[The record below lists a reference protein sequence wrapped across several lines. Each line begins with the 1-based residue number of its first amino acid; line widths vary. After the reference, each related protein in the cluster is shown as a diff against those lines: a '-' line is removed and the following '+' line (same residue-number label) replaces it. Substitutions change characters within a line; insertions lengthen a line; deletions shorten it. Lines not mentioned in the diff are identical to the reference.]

1 MQLFSNFQIKTKYQN
16 GNAGTNC
23 TENDDP
29 MNESLGDLDDLEDE
43 EDQQKGPP
51 KLFIMN
57 LVNSYGNA
65 QLEQLEND
73 GQSLQIT
80 SKKLLSSITVK
91 SVKLL
96 PSEFKTDI
104 SNP

>member
-1 MQLFSNFQIKTKYQN
+1 
-16 GNAGTNC
+16 
-23 TENDDP
+23 
-29 MNESLGDLDDLEDE
+29 MNENLADIDDLEEE

-73 GQSLQIT
+73 GQPLQIT
-80 SKKLLSSITVK
+80 SK
-91 SVKLL
+91 
-96 PSEFKTDI
+96 
-104 SNP
+104 

>member
-1 MQLFSNFQIKTKYQN
+1 MLFSLSYFQLKTKTKYQN
-16 GNAGTNC
+16 GTTETNC

-29 MNESLGDLDDLEDE
+29 MNESMGDLDEFEDE

-73 GQSLQIT
+73 GQPLQIT
-80 SKKLLSSITVK
+80 SM
-91 SVKLL
+91 
-96 PSEFKTDI
+96 
-104 SNP
+104 

>member
-1 MQLFSNFQIKTKYQN
+1 MQTKSKCLNGSAENAQN
-16 GNAGTNC
+16 ND
-23 TENDDP
+23 ENDEP
-29 MNESLGDLDDLEDE
+29 MNENLADIDDLEEE

-73 GQSLQIT
+73 GQPLQIT
-80 SKKLLSSITVK
+80 SKYK
-91 SVKLL
+91 
-96 PSEFKTDI
+96 E
-104 SNP
+104 

>member
-1 MQLFSNFQIKTKYQN
+1 MSLFFHLKSKSRYHN
-16 GNAGTNC
+16 GNATSTGTNNI
-23 TENDDP
+23 ENDDP
-29 MNESLGDLDDLEDE
+29 MSETPGDLDEIDDE

-73 GQSLQIT
+73 EQPLHIT
-80 SKKLLSSITVK
+80 SKATIIVYVL
-91 SVKLL
+91 
-96 PSEFKTDI
+96 
-104 SNP
+104 

>member
-1 MQLFSNFQIKTKYQN
+1 
-16 GNAGTNC
+16 
-23 TENDDP
+23 

-80 SKKLLSSITVK
+80 SKKLLSSISVK
-91 SVKLL
+91 SLKIYFL
-96 PSEFKTDI
+96 PSSKQTFLI
-104 SNP
+104 RNFFAIV

>member
-1 MQLFSNFQIKTKYQN
+1 
-16 GNAGTNC
+16 
-23 TENDDP
+23 

-80 SKKLLSSITVK
+80 SKKNFPGYLKIVDTIIFWDNNQK
-91 SVKLL
+91 KKLKGRL
-96 PSEFKTDI
+96 PST
-104 SNP
+104 N

>member
-1 MQLFSNFQIKTKYQN
+1 MS
-16 GNAGTNC
+16 
-23 TENDDP
+23 ENP
-29 MNESLGDLDDLEDE
+29 GDLEDFDDE

-73 GQSLQIT
+73 GQPLHIT
-80 SKKLLSSITVK
+80 SNDIIISFWARKLFWPQKILMLYIFSQKIILS
-91 SVKLL
+91 
-96 PSEFKTDI
+96 FR
-104 SNP
+104 

>member
-1 MQLFSNFQIKTKYQN
+1 MS
-16 GNAGTNC
+16 
-23 TENDDP
+23 ENP
-29 MNESLGDLDDLEDE
+29 GDLEDFDDE

-73 GQSLQIT
+73 GQPLHIT
-80 SKKLLSSITVK
+80 SNDIIISFWARKLILHVGQRK
-91 SVKLL
+91 Y
-96 PSEFKTDI
+96 
-104 SNP
+104 

>member
-1 MQLFSNFQIKTKYQN
+1 MNEYRTISYNVFLNLQIKTKYQN
-16 GNAGTNC
+16 GNAGTSC

-80 SKKLLSSITVK
+80 SKKIFPSFNVK
-91 SVKLL
+91 S
-96 PSEFKTDI
+96 
-104 SNP
+104 

>member
-1 MQLFSNFQIKTKYQN
+1 MS
-16 GNAGTNC
+16 GN
-23 TENDDP
+23 
-29 MNESLGDLDDLEDE
+29 LGDLEDFDDE

-73 GQSLQIT
+73 DQPLHIT
-80 SKKLLSSITVK
+80 SKAMV
-91 SVKLL
+91 V
-96 PSEFKTDI
+96 
-104 SNP
+104 

>member
-1 MQLFSNFQIKTKYQN
+1 MQTKSKCLN
-16 GNAGTNC
+16 GNAENAQTND
-23 TENDDP
+23 ENDEP
-29 MNESLGDLDDLEDE
+29 MNENLADIDDLEEE

-73 GQSLQIT
+73 GQPLQIT
-80 SKKLLSSITVK
+80 SKYQVSQFLYITH
-91 SVKLL
+91 
-96 PSEFKTDI
+96 I
-104 SNP
+104 IYR

>member
-1 MQLFSNFQIKTKYQN
+1 
-16 GNAGTNC
+16 
-23 TENDDP
+23 

-80 SKKLLSSITVK
+80 SKKLLSSISVK
-91 SVKLL
+91 SLKILF
-96 PSEFKTDI
+96 PSELKTDI

>member
-1 MQLFSNFQIKTKYQN
+1 MQN
-16 GNAGTNC
+16 GANG

-29 MNESLGDLDDLEDE
+29 MNESMGDLDEFEDE

-73 GQSLQIT
+73 GQPLQIT
-80 SKKLLSSITVK
+80 SKQTKFLASHNI
-91 SVKLL
+91 
-96 PSEFKTDI
+96 TDI
-104 SNP
+104 FLEN

>member
-1 MQLFSNFQIKTKYQN
+1 MS
-16 GNAGTNC
+16 GN
-23 TENDDP
+23 
-29 MNESLGDLDDLEDE
+29 LGDLEDFDDE

-73 GQSLQIT
+73 DQPLHIT
-80 SKKLLSSITVK
+80 SKSMV
-91 SVKLL
+91 V
-96 PSEFKTDI
+96 
-104 SNP
+104 

>member
-1 MQLFSNFQIKTKYQN
+1 MQTKSKCLN
-16 GNAGTNC
+16 GNAENAQTND
-23 TENDDP
+23 ENDEP
-29 MNESLGDLDDLEDE
+29 MNENLADIDDLEDE

-73 GQSLQIT
+73 GQPLQIT
-80 SKKLLSSITVK
+80 S
-91 SVKLL
+91 
-96 PSEFKTDI
+96 
-104 SNP
+104 N

>member
-1 MQLFSNFQIKTKYQN
+1 MS
-16 GNAGTNC
+16 
-23 TENDDP
+23 ENP
-29 MNESLGDLDDLEDE
+29 GDLEDFDEE

-73 GQSLQIT
+73 GQPLHIT
-80 SKKLLSSITVK
+80 SNDIIISFWARKLI
-91 SVKLL
+91 
-96 PSEFKTDI
+96 
-104 SNP
+104 

>member
-1 MQLFSNFQIKTKYQN
+1 MS
-16 GNAGTNC
+16 
-23 TENDDP
+23 ENP
-29 MNESLGDLDDLEDE
+29 GDLEDFDDE

-73 GQSLQIT
+73 GQPLHIT
-80 SKKLLSSITVK
+80 SNDIIISFWARKLILTKLGHKKS
-91 SVKLL
+91 
-96 PSEFKTDI
+96 
-104 SNP
+104 

>member
-1 MQLFSNFQIKTKYQN
+1 
-16 GNAGTNC
+16 
-23 TENDDP
+23 

-80 SKKLLSSITVK
+80 SKKIFPSLNVK
-91 SVKLL
+91 S
-96 PSEFKTDI
+96 
-104 SNP
+104 

>member
-1 MQLFSNFQIKTKYQN
+1 MS
-16 GNAGTNC
+16 GN
-23 TENDDP
+23 
-29 MNESLGDLDDLEDE
+29 LGDLEDFDDE

-73 GQSLQIT
+73 DQPLHIT
-80 SKKLLSSITVK
+80 SKSMVA
-91 SVKLL
+91 
-96 PSEFKTDI
+96 
-104 SNP
+104 